1 MIWFVALVPV
11 FCVRHVETKAAP
23 GVTAADAAEAVEV
36 PSAFVAV
43 AVNVYACEFDR
54 PSTVHVL
61 SGRVIV
67 HVAPPGEAVIV

>member
-1 MIWFVALVPV
+1 M
-11 FCVRHVETKAAP
+11 
-23 GVTAADAAEAVEV
+23 